1 VEVRQNGRVIDA
13 LAQLTKYGRLWLFD
27 RRTGKPLVHYETI
40 HPPKSDVDGEKL
52 SATQLLPTEPEPYAR
67 QQVTPEILTNR
78 TPAAHAA
85 VLAQLEKLSSGPQ
98 FTPPSFKGT
107 VIFPGFD
114 GGGEWG
120 GAAWDPETGILYVNA
135 TEMAWILRLVPRRL
149 GTEALT
155 GSTLYRQNCSGCHRL
170 DRKGSPPEFPS
181 LDDIAAR
188 MNRDQIRDMVLHG
201 GGRMPAF
208 AQIGD
213 GSVDAI
219 VEYLISGKDVR
230 LDGAE
235 HPKTTRFSPL
245 KYGIDGYNRWLDPDG
260 YPAVAPPWGTL
271 NAIDLNT
278 KKYVWKKPFGEYT
291 ALAAQGLH
299 NTGSEN
305 YGGGVITKSGL
316 FFIAATSHDSKIRAF
331 DKANGDVLWEATL
344 PAAGNATPAVY
355 EADGREFVVIAA
367 GGGKWGEPS
376 GGSYVAFALPK

>member
-1 VEVRQNGRVIDA
+1 
-13 LAQLTKYGRLWLFD
+13 
-27 RRTGKPLVHYETI
+27 
-40 HPPKSDVDGEKL
+40 L
-52 SATQLLPTEPEPYAR
+52 S
-67 QQVTPEILTNR
+67 
-78 TPAAHAA
+78 
-85 VLAQLEKLSSGPQ
+85 
-98 FTPPSFKGT
+98 
-107 VIFPGFD
+107 
-114 GGGEWG
+114 
-120 GAAWDPETGILYVNA
+120 
-135 TEMAWILRLVPRRL
+135 
-149 GTEALT
+149 
-155 GSTLYRQNCSGCHRL
+155 
-170 DRKGSPPEFPS
+170 
-181 LDDIAAR
+181 
-188 MNRDQIRDMVLHG
+188 RDQIRDMVLHG

-213 GSVDAI
+213 GAVDAI

-235 HPKTTRFSPL
+235 HPKTTKFSPL

-278 KKYVWKKPFGEYT
+278 KKYVWKKPFGEFP
-291 ALAAQGLH
+291 ALVQQGLR

-355 EADGREFVVIAA
+355 EMNGREYVVIAA

-376 GGSYVAFALPK
+376 GGSYVAYALPEK